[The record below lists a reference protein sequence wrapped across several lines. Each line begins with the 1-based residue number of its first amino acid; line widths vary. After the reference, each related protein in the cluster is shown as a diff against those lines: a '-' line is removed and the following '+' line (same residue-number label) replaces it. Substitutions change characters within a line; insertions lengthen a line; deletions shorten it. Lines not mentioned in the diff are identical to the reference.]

1 MKSPRISNLKS
12 RIPPRSA
19 GKGNQRRKPARNVE
33 EILSVAESGTPIG
46 AVIRAIA
53 GAVPL
58 KEWQKI
64 PADLS
69 HQHDHYL
76 YGSAKR

>member
-1 MKSPRISNLKS
+1 MKSPRISKLKS

-19 GKGNQRRKPARNVE
+19 GKGNQRRKPGRSVE
-33 EILSVAESGTPIG
+33 KILSVAKSGAPIG

-76 YGSAKR
+76 YGSPKR